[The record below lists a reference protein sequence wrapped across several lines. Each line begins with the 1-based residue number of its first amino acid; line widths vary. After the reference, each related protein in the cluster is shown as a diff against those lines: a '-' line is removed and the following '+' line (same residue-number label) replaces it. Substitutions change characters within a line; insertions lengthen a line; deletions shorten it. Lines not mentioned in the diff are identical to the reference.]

1 MAKHVAGIS
10 TVCSIGMVHHEHVA
24 PNSTLEG
31 RQAFMPAQE
40 GLKQNLK
47 SHQKS
52 SEVIG
57 ADEAIP
63 SVLTN
68 RGNQPALLLESSR
81 RAAERARSLPILKGK
96 EAGSCRQS
104 AQLQSR
110 PRY

>member
-52 SEVIG
+52 SG
-57 ADEAIP
+57 LMRP
-63 SVLTN
+63 SRVCSQTGEI
-68 RGNQPALLLESSR
+68 RQHCSW
-81 RAAERARSLPILKGK
+81 RARGGRQKGHG
-96 EAGSCRQS
+96 AFLS
-104 AQLQSR
+104 
-110 PRY
+110 